1 MSYNILN
8 KNVQFQGSDQGT
20 IENIVDTHSTQTIGG
35 NKTITHLTGTNVQ
48 ITNDMSLSNNLQ
60 LDGRIGIGGAID
72 ANYNAVITVDDSDSG
87 GGLFIDDN
95 ETNRGISAL
104 KVQSENTHTSG
115 YVAYFEG
122 RRVGYFNQD
131 IDDGFGATFFRNRG
145 VNAET
150 LPLVAIIDAGTGNT
164 QPTLRVSQ
172 YGSGPIMTLQDGAS
186 VVVTFDATGS
196 MGLGTATPANKLQ
209 VIGDIKA
216 STNIS
221 ASAFY
226 GDGANITGIVGSS
239 VQLASGG
246 GIVDSSGLK
255 LGFDGMATETSI
267 NNTDTLFV
275 KTGGSIKSV
284 QAQYIAG
291 LSVQAV
297 SAYTNQPSANALIKS
312 NGNNKEITADPQLTF
327 NGGALEFGNG
337 ANASISVATV
347 SGTNITGKNLT
358 MTAGAGTGTGVGG
371 GISFNVAE
379 PGVSG
384 GAANPHTVALEIGG
398 GIGKPTTVHGR
409 LIANQPASIGLDNN
423 AAINIDTTM
432 VQVAS
437 NDGASKTGIRFNSF
451 GTAGQIIIVK
461 VGGTGDLTFHN
472 NETDSL
478 VRGIN
483 ANNDTMKANGTY
495 VFVSDGSFWV
505 FIGGGAA
512 TNAQGLQS

>member
-35 NKTITHLTGTNVQ
+35 NKTIMHLTASTLSV
-48 ITNDMSLSNNLQ
+48 SNNLGVGTAIPAEPLHIVSAGNGGIEIENTSGAPSLIFDMPSNEEARILFKEDASTVGSIIFDSQ
-60 LDGRIGIGGAID
+60 GGSDNDMIFKGRGTNTEIMRFNSAGNVGVGTSNPSVKLHVDGAILSTGGIQGTTGTFSS
-72 ANYNAVITVDDSDSG
+72 AITGSSNLTV
-87 GGLFIDDN
+87 
-95 ETNRGISAL
+95 
-104 KVQSENTHTSG
+104 KG
-115 YVAYFEG
+115 YV
-122 RRVGYFNQD
+122 
-131 IDDGFGATFFRNRG
+131 
-145 VNAET
+145 
-150 LPLVAIIDAGTGNT
+150 
-164 QPTLRVSQ
+164 S
-172 YGSGPIMTLQDGAS
+172 GSSIR
-186 VVVTFDATGS
+186 
-196 MGLGTATPANKLQ
+196 
-209 VIGDIKA
+209 
-216 STNIS
+216 
-221 ASAFY
+221 
-226 GDGANITGIVGSS
+226 GDGAQLTNIPGSAIGLS
-239 VQLASGG
+239 SGG

-255 LGFDGMATETSI
+255 LGFAGMATETSI
-267 NNTDTLFV
+267 SDTDTLFV

-384 GAANPHTVALEIGG
+384 GAANAHAVALEIGG